1 MLLSHCVVLGKN
13 ARGKSRK
20 ARTEYTASNPTK
32 LQVTAGHGQVESPV
46 GSPLAW
52 VDFGGLSGRSVHGQ
66 YLTPSSHFVAS
77 RHPSIKMTRSHKYN
91 DRDHKGIADGS
102 VSPTENLPRFFAKS
116 GYVDV
121 DPKKVKKDGCGKG
134 NWGSAGEEVVDE
146 GFRFTNARRRSNSFS
161 HQHLSDF
168 KTKFEVNEVDP
179 LFEEHLHGPLD
190 EENGDDLSKTD
201 SAESVHSV

>member
-1 MLLSHCVVLGKN
+1 
-13 ARGKSRK
+13 
-20 ARTEYTASNPTK
+20 
-32 LQVTAGHGQVESPV
+32 
-46 GSPLAW
+46 
-52 VDFGGLSGRSVHGQ
+52 
-66 YLTPSSHFVAS
+66 
-77 RHPSIKMTRSHKYN
+77 MTRSHKYN
-91 DRDHKGIADGS
+91 DRDHKGLADGS
-102 VSPTENLPRFFAKS
+102 VSPTDNLPRFFAKS
-116 GYVDV
+116 GYVDT

-134 NWGSAGEEVVDE
+134 NWYVIAHCLILFHRMIHSTNNGFHYRGSAGEEVVDE

-168 KTKFEVNEVDP
+168 KTKFEVNEPDP

>member
-32 LQVTAGHGQVESPV
+32 LQVTAV
-46 GSPLAW
+46 
-52 VDFGGLSGRSVHGQ
+52 
-66 YLTPSSHFVAS
+66 
-77 RHPSIKMTRSHKYN
+77 TRSHKYN

>member
-52 VDFGGLSGRSVHGQ
+52 VDFV
-66 YLTPSSHFVAS
+66 
-77 RHPSIKMTRSHKYN
+77 TRSHKYN

>member
-1 MLLSHCVVLGKN
+1 MPIPPPPPSLSPSDC
-13 ARGKSRK
+13 SQ
-20 ARTEYTASNPTK
+20 TASS
-32 LQVTAGHGQVESPV
+32 L
-46 GSPLAW
+46 L
-52 VDFGGLSGRSVHGQ
+52 
-66 YLTPSSHFVAS
+66 PSSHFVAS

-91 DRDHKGIADGS
+91 DRDHKGLADGS

-116 GYVDV
+116 GYVDT
-121 DPKKVKKDGCGKG
+121 DPKKVKKDGNGKG
-134 NWGSAGEEVVDE
+134 NCAGEEAMDE

-168 KTKFEVNEVDP
+168 KTKFEVNEPDP
-179 LFEEHLHGPLD
+179 LFEEHIHGPVD

>member
-1 MLLSHCVVLGKN
+1 MRQKYRRGTDKELLISAGFSREFGFEVAVV
-13 ARGKSRK
+13 
-20 ARTEYTASNPTK
+20 
-32 LQVTAGHGQVESPV
+32 
-46 GSPLAW
+46 
-52 VDFGGLSGRSVHGQ
+52 
-66 YLTPSSHFVAS
+66 
-77 RHPSIKMTRSHKYN
+77 TRSHKYN

-201 SAESVHSV
+201 SAESVRSV

>member
-1 MLLSHCVVLGKN
+1 MPPVPATPPHPYSNFVSLSQSFSGQFVAIDPPRSASVLPLLRL
-13 ARGKSRK
+13 A
-20 ARTEYTASNPTK
+20 
-32 LQVTAGHGQVESPV
+32 LIL
-46 GSPLAW
+46 SPL
-52 VDFGGLSGRSVHGQ
+52 
-66 YLTPSSHFVAS
+66 TI
-77 RHPSIKMTRSHKYN
+77 HPSKYN